1 MFAQS
6 SRANL
11 SRPMSVPPGSP
22 RQPAGGGGKGGGAG
36 SQAAGSPGKGGG
48 GRPMQAF
55 GNINKLNTDI
65 GSSGL
70 GQAMPFQRPMAD
82 MFSAASNMFGN
93 QNANVASVETPR
105 WAEMSAPQP
114 MPSMPPSIP
123 TPSPQQPIPRPIN
136 PTVGPAQPLPYMPP
150 SQPSPQMPGL
160 QTQLSNFNP
169 RASVPTPSPQTLTPI
184 PGFQPQQA
192 FPPVVRPSPQIPQL
206 PAGLMQRLQSFGGF

>member
-55 GNINKLNTDI
+55 GN
-65 GSSGL
+65 
-70 GQAMPFQRPMAD
+70 M
-82 MFSAASNMFGN
+82 
-93 QNANVASVETPR
+93 
-105 WAEMSAPQP
+105 AEMSAPQPMPSMPAVMPNAGPSVSGSFAPVGNGAERLAGALGVAQP

-150 SQPSPQMPGL
+150 SI
-160 QTQLSNFNP
+160 
-169 RASVPTPSPQTLTPI
+169 PTPSPQR
-184 PGFQPQQA
+184 
-192 FPPVVRPSPQIPQL
+192 PVPRPQIPV
-206 PAGLMQRLQSFGGF
+206 GLMQRLQSFGGF